1 ASLQCMKCPVLLF
14 LRFLYFLL
22 FFVPTSALNSARTA
36 STCASL
42 TPAPIPRNLISL
54 SLSIQLT
61 RNIKR
66 HLPYSTFFL
75 SIFLYP
81 SHSTFSHT
89 PSLCFTPFSL
99 LIQIFHLTSI
109 GPFSHKNFS
118 HVITLGL
125 FT

>member
-66 HLPYSTFFL
+66 HLPFSTFFL

-89 PSLCFTPFSL
+89 PSLCFTQFSL
-99 LIQIFHLTSI
+99 LSIFS
-109 GPFSHKNFS
+109 
-118 HVITLGL
+118 L
-125 FT
+125 FTVFIQSHSCSLFFPFLFQI